1 MTLEQIGS
9 LLTLVLFSFSAGAEV
24 AACSRLEQEATRADL
39 ENWLANMT
47 AHNYSVEEMC
57 AVCGLD
63 ADAVRAKLAG
73 LDEQPAE
80 AQTDVLRVLP
90 YPGGRHPRI
99 GFLEGA
105 VNPQR
110 GTKASLFLP
119 WPDAGYTV
127 LDLPEAIFSD
137 KGLLFLA
144 HTHDAAP
151 TIWSKQGIEIPNVD
165 WRREA
170 AGWLSYERTLPNGV
184 RFGASIKPGND
195 RADLRLW
202 LENGTDET
210 LRGMR
215 VQVCLMLKGAPDFEA
230 LSNEGKVFDSPVT
243 AAPSKDGK
251 RWVLIA
257 FDRAGRLWGNE
268 KVPCIHSDP
277 VFPDAAPGARV
288 EVAGR
293 VWFYEGEDIE
303 NEIKQAGVEFH
314 ALSPKRD

>member
-1 MTLEQIGS
+1 MNLKRTK
-9 LLTLVLFSFSAGAEV
+9 LVLALIFLAFAADAEV
-24 AACSRLEQEATRADL
+24 YVCSGVEQEATCADL
-39 ENWLANMT
+39 DYWLRNMA
-47 AHNYSVEEMC
+47 AHDYSVEEMC
-57 AVCGLD
+57 AVSGLD
-63 ADAVRAKLAG
+63 ADTVRAKLAE
-73 LDEQPAE
+73 LDKRPGDAGSEE
-80 AQTDVLRVLP
+80 LRVLP

-119 WPDAGYTV
+119 WPDAGYMV

-151 TIWSKQGIEIPNVD
+151 TIWSKQGIDIPNVD

-170 AGWLSYERTLPNGV
+170 GGELSYERGLPNGV
-184 RFGASIKPGND
+184 RFGASIQPGKNS
-195 RADLRLW
+195 ADLRLW
-202 LENGTDET
+202 LENGTRET
-210 LRGMR
+210 LREMR
-215 VQVCLMLKGAPDFEA
+215 VQVCLMLKGAPEFEA
-230 LSNEGKVFDSPVT
+230 LSNKGKVFESPV
-243 AAPSKDGK
+243 AAARSKDGN

-257 FDRAGRLWGNE
+257 FDRAGRIWGNE

-288 EVAGR
+288 ELAGR
-293 VWFYEGEDIE
+293 VWFYEGESVEGEIKKAE
-303 NEIKQAGVEFH
+303 NEFRPIPRH
-314 ALSPKRD
+314 